1 MMTFIALL
9 RGVNVG
15 KAKRVPMAEFR
26 ALLAALGYA
35 NVTILLNSGNAVFRA
50 RSGTPGKHATAID
63 AAAGSVRHRSSCGVS
78 SLRSWNPR
86 EQGRSGTTRQ
96 GRPRCDDQKPRD
108 DAEAPCPR
116 GENWLIQSKAILQ
129 FSIAVLSLAAI
140 AGARAADSVPE
151 ASVDA
156 QFSAWNA
163 ETPGCAVGVAKQ
175 GRIVLERAYGMADL
189 EHGVPNRPD
198 TIFEAGSVSKQF
210 TAAAVLLLARDGKL
224 SLDDPVRKYIPELPE
239 HTAPITI
246 RQMLQHT
253 SGLRDWGSIESIA
266 GWPRGTR
273 VYTHAHVLDILAQQ
287 RQLNFA
293 PGTFW
298 SYSNSGYNLS
308 VILVSRVAGESFA
321 EFTRRRIFEPL
332 GMTRTSWRDDFTR
345 VVKDRAVAY
354 AESDGRFAQDMP
366 FENVH
371 GNGGLLTTVGDLL
384 RWNENFVAPKVGDPE
399 FIHLMQTPGML
410 GSGRETGY
418 AYGLAVANH
427 KGLAEF
433 RHSGTTGSY
442 RAYLARFPEKH
453 LSVAVLCNAG
463 NSMPRQALHAVADLY
478 LGDALKPDA
487 PPKPARLSPGEI
499 DRFTGLYRNEVRGDT
514 FRIVRNG
521 ESLRLDDGTPLIAVS
536 PRRLTDGDELV
547 IEVADSGSGS
557 MDDGSGSDIPIQRV
571 REVRP
576 TVEELAH
583 YAGEY
588 ESEEADVRFTVRL
601 QGDALELTHQPDAVY
616 PLTPLYADAFEGE
629 PGTIV
634 FRRDRDLVVGL
645 SVVEDRV
652 WNLAFRRVS
661 PVAEAKRILV
671 FGDSNT
677 WGWIPV
683 ERGYPTTR
691 HAKDQRWPGVAQ
703 AELGSGYEIV
713 EEGLSGRTTDLADP
727 AVPELSGAGLS
738 GGAYLPA
745 AVASHLPL
753 DLVVIMLGTNDLQAR
768 FDRTPDQ
775 VAEGLKSLIESVRAM
790 EGAVWTEYAASKVLV
805 VAPPPLVETE
815 RFPSESFAGGVGK
828 SQALSAR
835 YREIAAAVGA
845 EFLDAGAV
853 TRTDGVDGLH
863 LSAHAHREL
872 GLAVARKI
880 RAILW

>member
-1 MMTFIALL
+1 MTSFGLPR
-9 RGVNVG
+9 RGLV
-15 KAKRVPMAEFR
+15 A
-26 ALLAALGYA
+26 ALLA
-35 NVTILLNSGNAVFRA
+35 
-50 RSGTPGKHATAID
+50 
-63 AAAGSVRHRSSCGVS
+63 
-78 SLRSWNPR
+78 
-86 EQGRSGTTRQ
+86 
-96 GRPRCDDQKPRD
+96 
-108 DAEAPCPR
+108 
-116 GENWLIQSKAILQ
+116 
-129 FSIAVLSLAAI
+129 LAAV
-140 AGARAADSVPE
+140 AGARAAPTVPE

-156 QFSAWNA
+156 QFSMWNTQ
-163 ETPGCAVGVAKQ
+163 TPGCAVGVSDQ
-175 GRIVLERAYGMADL
+175 GRIVLEKAYGMADL

-224 SLDDPVRKYIPELPE
+224 SLDDAVRNYIPELPE
-239 HTAPITI
+239 YAAPITI
-246 RQMLQHT
+246 RQMLHHT

-266 GWPRGTR
+266 GWPR
-273 VYTHAHVLDILAQQ
+273 H
-287 RQLNFA
+287 LNFA
-293 PGTFW
+293 PGTHW

-308 VILVSRVAGESFA
+308 VVLVLRVAGESFA

-345 VVKDRAVAY
+345 IVKDRAVAY
-354 AESDGRFAQDMP
+354 AESDGRYAQDMP

-384 RWNENFVAPKVGDPE
+384 RWNENFVAPKVGDAAL
-399 FIHLMQTPGML
+399 IRLMQTPGML

-418 AYGLAVANH
+418 AYGLTVANH
-427 KGLAEF
+427 KGAAEF

-442 RAYLARFPEKH
+442 RAFLARFPEKH

-478 LGDALKPDA
+478 LGDALKPEA
-487 PPKPARLSPGEI
+487 PPKPAKLSPGEI
-499 DRFTGLYRNEVRGDT
+499 ERFAGLYRNEIRGDT
-514 FRIVRNG
+514 FRIVRDG
-521 ESLRLDDGTPLIAVS
+521 ESLRLGDGTPLIAVS
-536 PRRLTDGDELV
+536 ARRLTDGDELV
-547 IEVADSGSGS
+547 IEVADFVSGSL
-557 MDDGSGSDIPIQRV
+557 DDGSGAGVPIQRV
-571 REVRP
+571 REARP
-576 TVEELAH
+576 TVEELAQ
-583 YAGEY
+583 YDGEY
-588 ESEEADVRFTVRL
+588 ESDEAGVRL
-601 QGDALELTHQPDAVY
+601 SVRPQGDALVLTRRPDGVY
-616 PLTPLYADAFEGE
+616 PLTPLYADAFDGE

-634 FRRDRDLVVGL
+634 FRRDRDRVTGL
-645 SVVEDRV
+645 SVVQDRV
-652 WNLAFRRVS
+652 WNLQFRRVS
-661 PVAEAKRILV
+661 PAGEAKRILV

-677 WGWIPV
+677 WGWVPV

-691 HAKDQRWPGVAQ
+691 RAKDQRWPGVAQ

-713 EEGLSGRTTDLADP
+713 EEGLSGRTTNLADP
-727 AVPELSGAGLS
+727 TVPELSGAGLS

>member
-175 GRIVLERAYGMADL
+175 GRIVLEKAYGMADL

-210 TAAAVLLLARDGKL
+210 TAAAVLLLAHDGKL
-224 SLDDPVRKYIPELPE
+224 SLDDPVRRHIPELPDYA
-239 HTAPITI
+239 APVTI
-246 RQMLQHT
+246 RQMLHHT
-253 SGLRDWGSIESIA
+253 SGLRDWGSIEWIA

-273 VYTHAHVLDILAQQ
+273 AYTHAHVLDILQHQ
-287 RQLNFA
+287 RALNFP
-293 PGTFW
+293 PGTQW

-308 VILVSRVAGESFA
+308 AIIVSRVSGESFA
-321 EFTRRRIFEPL
+321 EFTRKRIFEPL

-345 VVKDRAVAY
+345 IVKDRAIAY
-354 AESDGRFAQDMP
+354 AESDGRYAQDMP

-371 GNGGLLTTVGDLL
+371 GNGGLLTAVGDLM
-384 RWNENFVAPKVGDPE
+384 RWNENFVTPKVGDAG
-399 FIHLMQTPGML
+399 FIHLMQTSGML
-410 GSGRETGY
+410 GNGRETGY
-418 AYGLAVANH
+418 AYGLALASH

-442 RAYLARFPEKH
+442 RAYLARIPENH

-463 NSMPRQALHAVADLY
+463 HSMPRQSLHAVADLY
-478 LGDALKPDA
+478 LADALKLDA
-487 PPKPARLSPGEI
+487 PPKPAALSAAELDG
-499 DRFTGLYRNEVRGDT
+499 FTGLYRNELRGDT
-514 FRIVRNG
+514 FRIVRDG
-521 ESLRLDDGTPLIAVS
+521 ATLRLGDGTPLIALS
-536 PRRLTDGDELV
+536 RQRLTDGDELV
-547 IEVADSGSGS
+547 LDFGDSGSGH
-557 MDDGSGSDIPIQRV
+557 MDDGSGSSIPIQRV
-571 REVRP
+571 RDVQP
-576 TVEELAH
+576 TVDALAP
-583 YAGEY
+583 YAGDY
-588 ESEEADVRFTVRL
+588 ESDEADAKFMVRL
-601 QGDALELTHQPDAVY
+601 RGDALALTASPDRSYA
-616 PLTPLYADAFEGE
+616 LSPLYADAFDSEI
-629 PGTIV
+629 GTII
-634 FRRDRDLVVGL
+634 FRRNRNRVTGF

-652 WNLAFRRVS
+652 WDLRFRRVPAGAS
-661 PVAEAKRILV
+661 AKRVLV

-683 ERGYPTTR
+683 ERGFPTTR
-691 HAKDQRWPGVAQ
+691 YAAAERWPGIAQ
-703 AELGSGYEIV
+703 AALGDGYLMI
-713 EEGLSGRTTDLADP
+713 EE
-727 AVPELSGAGLS
+727 
-738 GGAYLPA
+738 
-745 AVASHLPL
+745 
-753 DLVVIMLGTNDLQAR
+753 
-768 FDRTPDQ
+768 
-775 VAEGLKSLIESVRAM
+775 
-790 EGAVWTEYAASKVLV
+790 
-805 VAPPPLVETE
+805 
-815 RFPSESFAGGVGK
+815 
-828 SQALSAR
+828 ALN
-835 YREIAAAVGA
+835 G
-845 EFLDAGAV
+845 
-853 TRTDGVDGLH
+853 
-863 LSAHAHREL
+863 
-872 GLAVARKI
+872 
-880 RAILW
+880 